1 MYDLSIDPL
10 HTILGSED
18 ITSVYRQ
25 IRAAKAQGKWKQI
38 GLGLGLSPATLK
50 GIREEH
56 SQDNRRLLYSTLNTW
71 VNEKKLQTT
80 WRILVNTLRSEDVNE
95 STLAD
100 RLLAEKGKSEVGL
113 GEVNNEDVVH

>member
-56 SQDNRRLLYSTLNTW
+56 SGDNPRLYSTLNTW

-100 RLLAEKGKSEVGL
+100 RLLAEKGNSEVGL

>member
-1 MYDLSIDPL
+1 
-10 HTILGSED
+10 
-18 ITSVYRQ
+18 VYRQ
-25 IRAAKAQGKWKQI
+25 IRAAKVQGKWKQI
-38 GLGLGLSPATLK
+38 GLALGLSPATLQ

-56 SQDNRRLLYSTLNTW
+56 SQDNRRLYSTLNTW

-113 GEVNNEDVVH
+113 GLSEQRRCGSLTSAWAS

>member
-1 MYDLSIDPL
+1 M
-10 HTILGSED
+10 
-18 ITSVYRQ
+18 YRQ

-38 GLGLGLSPATLK
+38 GLGLGLSPETLK
-50 GIREEH
+50 GIREEQ
-56 SQDNRRLLYSTLNTW
+56 SRDNPRLYSTLNTW

>member
-1 MYDLSIDPL
+1 M
-10 HTILGSED
+10 
-18 ITSVYRQ
+18 YRQ

-38 GLGLGLSPATLK
+38 GLGLGLSPETLK
-50 GIREEH
+50 GIREEQ
-56 SQDNRRLLYSTLNTW
+56 SRDNPRLYSTLNTW

-100 RLLAEKGKSEVGL
+100 RLLAEKGKSEVGFGL
-113 GEVNNEDVVH
+113 SEQRRCGSLTSA